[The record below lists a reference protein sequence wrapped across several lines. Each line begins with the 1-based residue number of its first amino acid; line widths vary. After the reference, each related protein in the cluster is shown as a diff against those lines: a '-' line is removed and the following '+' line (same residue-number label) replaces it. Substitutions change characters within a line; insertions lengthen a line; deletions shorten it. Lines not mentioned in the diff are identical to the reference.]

1 MLKKFIHS
9 ISTELQK
16 IVDQIKHGQVIE
28 RTKIRR
34 KNSIHLIEKGDT
46 EEVESDD
53 VSTDTV
59 LHTYTSDSEHESHP
73 EKQSVVADEELKQEA
88 VSSSTVSENVREHA
102 NIDLA
107 DVAEPKKTGSVH
119 SVRQR
124 VLNTVNPLSDKRIY
138 ADYASLTPVDPRVV
152 RVISEAMAEYN
163 ANPSSLYT
171 EGVKAKKALEDA
183 RLSVASH
190 FGLNKDEVIFT
201 SGGTESNNLAFYGI
215 LSAFEESDLRKKL
228 GNKVKPHI
236 VISTIEHPSIIEL
249 CLQLIEQGYEVSF
262 IPVNASGLVDSRDIG
277 KVLRPET
284 VLVSIMYAN
293 NEIGTIQPIKDITRE
308 VRHFKKSLERDN
320 HEYPYVHTDASQ
332 AVLYED
338 SRIPRL
344 NVDLMTIDGGKV
356 YGPRGIG
363 ALLKR
368 RYVSIASMMHGGG
381 QEAGLRP
388 GTENVPA
395 ILGLKHALDIAHTE
409 KEDERARLKELRDTL
424 IELLMSKISPIL
436 PSVALNGDTSTRL
449 PNNINICFPGLDAE
463 FLVLRLDVLGLAVSS
478 VTSCRSSDEDSSSYV
493 IEALGKEDCALS
505 SLRITLGRNTTA
517 SDIGLIA
524 ERVALAVREQV
535 EQG

>member
-9 ISTELQK
+9 ISTELKK
-16 IVDQIKHGQVIE
+16 IVDQAKHGQAIGLS
-28 RTKIRR
+28 KIRR
-34 KNSIHLIEKGDT
+34 QNSIHLIEKEVA
-46 EEVESDD
+46 EEVQSDD
-53 VSTDTV
+53 VSTGNTV
-59 LHTYTSDSEHESHP
+59 YTYSSDSEQESNLANGSEVIEREVNHEIATSMTTDNTST
-73 EKQSVVADEELKQEA
+73 EQTDVVE
-88 VSSSTVSENVREHA
+88 T
-102 NIDLA
+102 
-107 DVAEPKKTGSVH
+107 KKTGSVH

-152 RVISEAMAEYN
+152 RVISEAMAEYT

-190 FGLNKDEVIFT
+190 FGLNKDEVVFT
-201 SGGTESNNLAFYGI
+201 SGGTEANNLAFYGI

-262 IPVNASGLVDSRDIG
+262 IPVGASGIVDPRDIK
-277 KVLRPET
+277 KVLKPET

-293 NEIGTIQPIKDITRE
+293 NEIGTLQPIKDITRE
-308 VRHFKKSLERDN
+308 VRHFKKSLERAN
-320 HEYPYVHTDASQ
+320 HDYPYVHTDASQ

-338 SRIPRL
+338 MRIPGL

-368 RYVSIASMMHGGG
+368 RYVAIASMMHGGG

-388 GTENVPA
+388 GTENVPS

-409 KEDERARLKELRDTL
+409 KEDEKARLKELRETL
-424 IELLMSKISPIL
+424 IELLMSKINPIL
-436 PSVALNGDTSTRL
+436 PAMSLNGDAGARL
-449 PNNINICFPGLDAE
+449 PNNINICFPGIDAE

>member
-1 MLKKFIHS
+1 MFKKFINT
-9 ISTELQK
+9 ISKELAKLVEQAK
-16 IVDQIKHGQVIE
+16 SSQ
-28 RTKIRR
+28 TLSLRR
-34 KNSIHLIEKGDT
+34 KNNIHLIDKKEDIDLEMSGVASVGLEHGSFEQFA
-46 EEVESDD
+46 EEIDSESEDIESAKESDKEMSQ
-53 VSTDTV
+53 VGPDT
-59 LHTYTSDSEHESHP
+59 S
-73 EKQSVVADEELKQEA
+73 
-88 VSSSTVSENVREHA
+88 
-102 NIDLA
+102 
-107 DVAEPKKTGSVH
+107 KKTGSVH

-138 ADYASLTPVDPRVV
+138 ADYASLTPIDPRVI
-152 RVISEAMAEYN
+152 RVVSEAMAEYT

-201 SGGTESNNLAFYGI
+201 SGGTEANNLAFYGL
-215 LSAFEESDLRKKL
+215 LSAFETSELRKKL
-228 GNKVKPHI
+228 GSKAKPHI

-249 CLQLIEQGYEVSF
+249 SLALIEQGYDISFVPVS
-262 IPVNASGLVDSRDIG
+262 ASGIVDPRDIR
-277 KVLRPET
+277 KVLKPET
-284 VLVSIMYAN
+284 ILVSIMYAN
-293 NEIGTIQPIKDITRE
+293 NEIGTIQPIKEITRE
-308 VRHFKKSLERDN
+308 VRHFKKTIERSN
-320 HEYPYVHTDASQ
+320 QEYPFVHTDASQ

-338 SRIPRL
+338 MRIPGL

-368 RYVSIASMMHGGG
+368 RYVPLVSMMHGGG

-388 GTENVPA
+388 GTEHVA
-395 ILGLKHALDIAHTE
+395 AVIGLKHALDIAHTE
-409 KEDERARLKELRDTL
+409 KDDEKARLKELRETL
-424 IELLMSKISPIL
+424 IELLMSKINPIL
-436 PSVALNGDTSTRL
+436 TTVSINGDIGARL

-478 VTSCRSSDEDSSSYV
+478 VTSCRGSDEDSSSYV
-493 IEALGKEDCALS
+493 IEALGKSDCALS

-517 SDIGLIA
+517 SDIGIIA
-524 ERVALAVREQV
+524 ERVAQAVREQV

>member
-1 MLKKFIHS
+1 MFKKFINT
-9 ISTELQK
+9 ISKELAKLVEQAK
-16 IVDQIKHGQVIE
+16 SSQ
-28 RTKIRR
+28 TLSLRR
-34 KNSIHLIEKGDT
+34 KNNIHLIDKKEDVDLETSGVASVGLEHGSFEQFA
-46 EEVESDD
+46 EEIGSEGEGIEAAKESDKEMSQ
-53 VSTDTV
+53 VGPDT
-59 LHTYTSDSEHESHP
+59 S
-73 EKQSVVADEELKQEA
+73 
-88 VSSSTVSENVREHA
+88 
-102 NIDLA
+102 
-107 DVAEPKKTGSVH
+107 KKTGSVH

-138 ADYASLTPVDPRVV
+138 ADYASLTPIDPRVI
-152 RVISEAMAEYN
+152 RVVSEAMAEYT

-201 SGGTESNNLAFYGI
+201 SGGTEANNLAFYGL
-215 LSAFEESDLRKKL
+215 LSAFETSELRKKL
-228 GNKVKPHI
+228 GSKAKPHI

-249 CLQLIEQGYEVSF
+249 SLALIEQGYDISFVPVS
-262 IPVNASGLVDSRDIG
+262 ASGIVDPRDIR
-277 KVLRPET
+277 KVLKPET
-284 VLVSIMYAN
+284 ILVSIMYAN
-293 NEIGTIQPIKDITRE
+293 NEIGTIQPIKEITRE
-308 VRHFKKSLERDN
+308 VRHFKKTIERSN
-320 HEYPYVHTDASQ
+320 QEYPFVHTDASQ

-338 SRIPRL
+338 MRIPGL

-368 RYVSIASMMHGGG
+368 RYVPLVSMMHGGG

-388 GTENVPA
+388 GTEHVA
-395 ILGLKHALDIAHTE
+395 AVIGLKHALDIAHTE
-409 KEDERARLKELRDTL
+409 KDDEKARLKELRETL
-424 IELLMSKISPIL
+424 IELLMSKINPIL
-436 PSVALNGDTSTRL
+436 ATVSINGDIGARL

-478 VTSCRSSDEDSSSYV
+478 VTSCRGSDEDSSSYV
-493 IEALGKEDCALS
+493 IEALGKSDCALS

-517 SDIGLIA
+517 SDIGIIA
-524 ERVALAVREQV
+524 ERVAQAVREQV